1 MGKSMGKRGCSDGDK
16 NTPCNGSLWIV
27 LYYDKTTYIEVVKTN
42 MNSNANPMACL
53 EYDYN
58 SDLIDK

>member
-1 MGKSMGKRGCSDGDK
+1 MEKRGCSDGDK
-16 NTPCNGSLWIV
+16 NTPCNGSPWIV
-27 LYYDKTTYIEVVKTN
+27 LYYDKTTYVEVIKN
-42 MNSNANPMACL
+42 EYELECEPYGACL